1 MKNEQPGLGLGLLI
15 LRMHG
20 VKIIVG
26 LHGKSSFTIFETT
39 LYFSHL

>member
-20 VKIIVG
+20 VKNYCWFAW
-26 LHGKSSFTIFETT
+26 KEFFY
-39 LYFSHL
+39 YF